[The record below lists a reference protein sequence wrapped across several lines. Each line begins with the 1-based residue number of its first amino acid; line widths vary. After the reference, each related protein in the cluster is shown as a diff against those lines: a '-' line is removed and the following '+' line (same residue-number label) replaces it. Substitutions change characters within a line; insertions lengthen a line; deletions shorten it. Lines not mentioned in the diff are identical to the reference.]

1 MKNSKSY
8 TILSQSVLLM
18 LSALFLYP
26 LALMLLKS
34 FDVSGF
40 GNYVRVFEKVN
51 PLPNFQTSLIVV
63 GGSLLIV
70 SIVTSLAAFA
80 FSKVRFTGRTAI
92 YYLLLMGMMVPT
104 AATIFPLFQIVKGM
118 KLNNTPFALILP
130 YATANAI
137 FNLMVLKN
145 FYDGLPNELIE
156 AATIDGAGLFRTFLS
171 IMLPISLP
179 GLAIV
184 LVQTFLGSWNE
195 LQMALIYINKSA
207 LQPLSVVPLRF
218 QQQRSGGFPVEVM
231 YACLVVCLAP
241 IAIFYVFAQR
251 FLIAGLTA
259 GAVKG

>member
-1 MKNSKSY
+1 MKNSRSY
-8 TILSQSVLLM
+8 TVLAQSVLIL
-18 LSALFLYP
+18 LALLFLYP
-26 LALMLLKS
+26 LVLMLMRS
-34 FDVSGF
+34 FDVG
-40 GNYVRVFEKVN
+40 GVQNYARVFEKVN
-51 PLPNFQTSLIVV
+51 PMPNFQTSLIVV

-70 SIVTSLAAFA
+70 SIVTSLAAFG
-80 FSKVRFTGRTAI
+80 FSKVPFRGRGAL

-145 FYDGLPNELIE
+145 FYDGLPNELLE
-156 AATIDGAGLFRTFLS
+156 AATIDGANLFRTFLS

-184 LVQTFLGSWNE
+184 LVQTFLSSWNE
-195 LQMALIYINKSA
+195 LQMALIFINKTA

-241 IAIFYVFAQR
+241 IALFYVFAQR

>member
-1 MKNSKSY
+1 MKNSRTY
-8 TILSQSVLLM
+8 TITAQSVLLV
-18 LSALFLYP
+18 LSALYVYP
-26 LALMLLKS
+26 LALMLIKS
-34 FDVSGF
+34 FDVSGVQ
-40 GNYVRVFEKVN
+40 NYVRVFEKVN
-51 PLPNFQTSLIVV
+51 LLPNFQTSLIVV
-63 GGSLLIV
+63 GGTLLIV
-70 SIVTSLAAFA
+70 SVVTSLAAFA
-80 FSKVRFTGRTAI
+80 FSKVPFAGSGTL

-156 AATIDGAGLFRTFLS
+156 AATIDGANLFRIFLA
-171 IMLPISLP
+171 IMMPISLP

-184 LVQTFLGSWNE
+184 LVQTFLNSWNE
-195 LQMALIYINKSA
+195 LQMAMIFINKTA

-241 IAIFYVFAQR
+241 IAVFYLFAQR